1 MTHYTLAIIIPPGIT
16 DVHGFIEEQMRPY
29 DEAIEVAPYVCYSVE
44 QAARDIADELHRL
57 KLIVQRQEPMY
68 DLDKCR
74 KSIEQLLRTTPQE
87 RYQERLT
94 HFDRFNRKG
103 EPLSTYNPAS
113 KWDWYVIGGRWDGW
127 INDRK
132 CSSECQSDN
141 SASTEEVIARK
152 KIPHA
157 ILTPD
162 GLWHERGRMG
172 WWAILAT
179 ENEDWDAEAIQL
191 FAQFPAHRVV
201 IVDAHI

>member
-132 CSSECQSDN
+132 CSSECLSDN

-172 WWAILAT
+172 WWAVLAT

-191 FAQFPAHRVV
+191 FAQYPAHRVV
-201 IVDAHI
+201 FVDAHI

>member
-1 MTHYTLAIIIPPGIT
+1 MTHYTVAIIIPPSIS

-29 DEAIEVAPYVCYSVE
+29 DEAIQVAPYVCYSVE
-44 QAARDIADELHRL
+44 QAAADIADELHRL
-57 KLIVQRQEPMY
+57 ELIVNRQEPMY
-68 DLDKCR
+68 DLDKC
-74 KSIEQLLRTTPQE
+74 KNSIEQLRRTTPQQ

-127 INDRK
+127 INDDES
-132 CSSECQSDN
+132 SSECLSN
-141 SASTEEVIARK
+141 NVASTEDAIARNK
-152 KIPHA
+152 TPHA

-162 GLWHERGRMG
+162 GCWHERGRMG
-172 WWAILAT
+172 WWAILVT
-179 ENEDWDAEAIQL
+179 ENEDWDAEAVRQ
-191 FAQFPAHRVV
+191 FAQYPGHRVV